1 MTRSRKEILQSSAR
15 GILTRSGR
23 QTNKEAPSLLIEA
36 QPIRTR
42 ISGGKAY
49 KTASDKSDS
58 NSNTSRVT
66 KAKGPVDTSRLG
78 GTTPNKTSITPRSN
92 RSSELP
98 ATDCKAGKT
107 RSSHS
112 TPVQD
117 VNSLFQRVPLK
128 TIQPVVSG
136 VKPNNH
142 PPTIRSFSHHAPPDL
157 VNSTNISE
165 GFIKSIIARWSP
177 KWFDECGKKIV
188 MSSQRDKRSKHST
201 KTVAINVLYL
211 HCSFCQS
218 CAANQPEPS
227 EDHAIFLPTPDKIL
241 FTK

>member
-1 MTRSRKEILQSSAR
+1 MTRSRKEILLSSAR

-23 QTNKEAPSLLIEA
+23 QTNKEAPSLLIDA

-42 ISGGKAY
+42 ISGGRAY

-66 KAKGPVDTSRLG
+66 KAKAPADTSRLS

-136 VKPNNH
+136 LKPNNH
-142 PPTIRSFSHHAPPDL
+142 PPTIRSSSHHIPPDL

-165 GFIKSIIARWSP
+165 GFIKSIITRWSP
-177 KWFDECGKKIV
+177 KWFDECGKKV
-188 MSSQRDKRSKHST
+188 VLSSQRDKRLKH
-201 KTVAINVLYL
+201 V
-211 HCSFCQS
+211 
-218 CAANQPEPS
+218 
-227 EDHAIFLPTPDKIL
+227 
-241 FTK
+241 